1 MAVKWPTLAQ
11 LKAKARGLLDK
22 TGDDLEGQVGKQVE
36 VAAEAAA
43 LDVGWAIVKRLG
55 IFSAGVAAAATVAAV
70 TSPSTT
76 QLSPGLSLVRYVDQH
91 APAYR
96 VDPAAELAITTMEGA
111 SGGIGDNGTSF
122 GPNQLHYGG
131 ALPASVYYGP
141 YSARTQDWAW
151 SSTGVDFVLREEG
164 KLCGHLH
171 GYRAVSCLA
180 YRFERSANPARETAG
195 AWAAYPAYA
204 HGRTVLP
211 PKRLP
216 KRVRST
222 VRWFHRYFHIPIAS
236 FNRTVVTFRPQRHKP
251 TFAPWRLQR
260 MRAWARGH
268 EHIVHSSRHRI
279 EVRFQ

>member
-11 LKAKARGLLDK
+11 LKAKARGLVDK

-70 TSPSTT
+70 TSSGTT
-76 QLSPGLSLVRYVDQH
+76 HLSPGLSLVRYVDQH

-141 YSARTQDWAW
+141 YSAKTQAWAW
-151 SSTGVDFVLREEG
+151 SSTGVNFVLRQEG
-164 KLCGHLH
+164 DLCGGLT
-171 GYRAVSCLA
+171 GYQAVRCIA

-211 PKRLP
+211 RKQLP
-216 KRVRST
+216 KRIRGT
-222 VRWFHRYFHIPIAS
+222 VHWFSRYFHVPIANFKGS
-236 FNRTVVTFRPQRHKP
+236 LVSFRPQRHKIR
-251 TFAPWRLQR
+251 FAPWRLRR
-260 MRAWARGH
+260 MRHWALNNHHRVSGG
-268 EHIVHSSRHRI
+268 RHRFH
-279 EVRFQ
+279 VRF